1 MQNPKQIFAS
11 TLKYLRYKHHFSQEK
26 LVIQMQIRGS
36 TITREVYK
44 FIASV
49 NCCCVYSWDVLK
61 SARLS
66 VKVGCLSNIVIEVRG
81 SVAGE
86 RPTKK
91 SE

>member
-44 FIASV
+44 FIESGSGNIKV
-49 NCCCVYSWDVLK
+49 FDLVILK
-61 SARLS
+61 NIYRIPTLISLS
-66 VKVGCLSNIVIEVRG
+66 VFLLPHFHELR
-81 SVAGE
+81 
-86 RPTKK
+86 
-91 SE
+91 

>member
-44 FIASV
+44 FIESGFGNIKV
-49 NCCCVYSWDVLK
+49 FDLVILKNIYRIPYSDFFVG
-61 SARLS
+61 LS
-66 VKVGCLSNIVIEVRG
+66 PATLPRTAITV
-81 SVAGE
+81 
-86 RPTKK
+86 
-91 SE
+91 

>member
-44 FIASV
+44 FIESGSGNIKV
-49 NCCCVYSWDVLK
+49 FDLVTKTSHTPNGTCSLK
-61 SARLS
+61 IQYFS
-66 VKVGCLSNIVIEVRG
+66 
-81 SVAGE
+81 
-86 RPTKK
+86 
-91 SE
+91 